1 MGASCEEA
9 NVCSIM
15 LPLLSK
21 FALLEL
27 DLESS
32 FISCT
37 DKLWSNDLSWGIILF
52 SMNGMN
58 WKQII
63 TVK

>member
-1 MGASCEEA
+1 MCGEA

-27 DLESS
+27 YLESS

-37 DKLWSNDLSWGIILF
+37 DKLWSNYISWGIIIF